1 MTIPS
6 FVTQSQQVSRPED
19 LPRPHPGDVFKRRFI
34 EKTSLKRPEIAAV
47 LGVSEKHLSRFVNG
61 HIRVEVAFAR
71 KLEACTNVSAN
82 AWLHYQ
88 IQYDLYKTAK
98 LDKQQTLLS
107 A

>member
-47 LGVSEKHLSRFVNG
+47 LGVSENIYHVL
-61 HIRVEVAFAR
+61 
-71 KLEACTNVSAN
+71 
-82 AWLHYQ
+82 
-88 IQYDLYKTAK
+88 
-98 LDKQQTLLS
+98 
-107 A
+107 